1 MAQKAAER
9 DERRRQKLLRQQSAA
24 RQQYEAAVAELMR
37 QKEALAAVQMSV
49 EEVLGPQTTP
59 ERSDMLF
66 DFVNTDD
73 VIIEVEEVHEARV
86 YKYLDIA

>member
-1 MAQKAAER
+1 LAQKAAER
-9 DERRRQKLLRQQSAA
+9 DERRRQKLLRQQASA
-24 RQQYEAAVAELMR
+24 RQQYEDALKQLML

-66 DFVNTDD
+66 DFVDNTDD
-73 VIIEVEEVHEARV
+73 VIIQVEEVQEARV
-86 YKYLDIA
+86 S